1 MVRSGGIWP
10 TSENFDF
17 SQWCPYCPAPRGLEN
32 RTTHTTSPSP
42 RQQPHLLAPSKD
54 NAKLLPQQKN
64 VLQVSPLVA
73 AAMAVAYYGS
83 DSCSTSQS
91 AAAALGA
98 ALENFPARKRK
109 KGLVPRMLKKL
120 KHMLKK
126 LK

>member
-1 MVRSGGIWP
+1 M
-10 TSENFDF
+10 
-17 SQWCPYCPAPRGLEN
+17 
-32 RTTHTTSPSP
+32 
-42 RQQPHLLAPSKD
+42 
-54 NAKLLPQQKN
+54 
-64 VLQVSPLVA
+64 SPLVA